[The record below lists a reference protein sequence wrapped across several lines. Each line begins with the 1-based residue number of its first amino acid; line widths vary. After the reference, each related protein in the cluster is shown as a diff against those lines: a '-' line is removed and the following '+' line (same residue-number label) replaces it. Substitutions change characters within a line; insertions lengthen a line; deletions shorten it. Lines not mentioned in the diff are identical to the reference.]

1 MIHCKVEGDAVGK
14 HDIGKGE
21 CLEVETAVMNESN
34 LFGGEAGVGNNRV
47 HEITVM
53 ETLEGLKVGVVKLDG
68 AVDGV

>member
-1 MIHCKVEGDAVGK
+1 
-14 HDIGKGE
+14 
-21 CLEVETAVMNESN
+21 
-34 LFGGEAGVGNNRV
+34 LFGGEAGVGNNGV